1 MADAPEAVLERYFDA
16 FARHALPEML
26 ELLHEDV
33 QAFYPAEPHRDWKGK
48 EAAAASLSNY
58 FKTFP
63 DLRVDWH
70 IETIEPAPGEQG
82 ATAVTMR
89 NRLLATGL
97 ERPVHVQYVIAGGKI
112 RAFHHL

>member
-1 MADAPEAVLERYFDA
+1 MANSPEAVLQRYFDA
-16 FARHALPEML
+16 FARHALPDML
-26 ELLHEDV
+26 DLLHEDV

-48 EAAAASLSNY
+48 EAAEAALSSY

-70 IETIEPAPGEQG
+70 IETIEPVPGEED
-82 ATAVTMR
+82 AMTVTMR

-97 ERPVHVQYVIAGGKI
+97 ERPVHVMYGVAGGKI

>member
-1 MADAPEAVLERYFDA
+1 MAVSPEAVLQRYFDA
-16 FARHALPEML
+16 FSRHALPEML

-33 QAFYPAEPHRDWKGK
+33 QAFYPAEPHRNWKGK
-48 EAAAASLSNY
+48 QGAEASLSHY

-63 DLRVDWH
+63 DLRVDWR
-70 IETIEPAPGEQG
+70 IESIEPVPGEQD
-82 ATAVTMR
+82 TVAVTMR

-97 ERPVHVQYVIAGGKI
+97 ERPVHVKYVLAGGRI

>member
-1 MADAPEAVLERYFDA
+1 MTDSPEAVLRRYFDA

-26 ELLHEDV
+26 DLLHEEV
-33 QAFYPAEPHRDWKGK
+33 QAFYPAEPHRNWKGK
-48 EAAAASLSNY
+48 AAAEASLSTY

-70 IETIEPAPGEQG
+70 IESMEPVPGEESSV
-82 ATAVTMR
+82 AVTMR

-97 ERPVHVQYVIAGGKI
+97 ERPVHVKYVVGDGKI

>member
-1 MADAPEAVLERYFDA
+1 MADTPEAILQRYFDA
-16 FARHALPEML
+16 FTRHALPEML
-26 ELLHEDV
+26 ELFHEEV
-33 QAFYPAEPHRDWKGK
+33 QGFYPAEPHRDWKGR
-48 EAAAASLSNY
+48 EAAAAVLGNY

-82 ATAVTMR
+82 AVAVTLR

-97 ERPVHVQYVIAGGKI
+97 ERPVHVRYVITDGRI
-112 RAFHHL
+112 RAVHHL

>member
-1 MADAPEAVLERYFDA
+1 MSDSPEALLQRYFDA

-33 QAFYPAEPHRDWKGK
+33 QALYPTEPHRDWKGK
-48 EAAAASLSNY
+48 EAAAAAFSSY

-70 IETIEPAPGEQG
+70 IASIDPAPEEPG
-82 ATAVTMR
+82 AVAVTMR

-97 ERPVHVQYVIAGGKI
+97 ERQVHVRYVIVGGKI